1 MASITSMTTL
11 RQSTASLK
19 PHSIDRDSSHA
30 DVKRFYNP
38 NEVMEGYQSI
48 KKSHNPLNFFHKSRR
63 TMPSQQETNE
73 KSKKRY
79 ENLKDSP
86 EVSEDED

>member
-1 MASITSMTTL
+1 
-11 RQSTASLK
+11 
-19 PHSIDRDSSHA
+19 
-30 DVKRFYNP
+30 
-38 NEVMEGYQSI
+38 
-48 KKSHNPLNFFHKSRR
+48 
-63 TMPSQQETNE
+63 MPSQQETNE